1 MSEKYVDSVP
11 SSDVKITPYRRGG
24 VDLHLHTTISDGAL
38 TPEEV
43 IEYAHKGGL
52 AAVGITDHDVT
63 DGIEIAVQAAS
74 KYGLEIVPGVELS
87 SEYGSKEVH
96 ILGYYMDCEDE
107 EFQKKLTLFR
117 EARHERAKEMVKRL
131 KSLGMEIDFERVEE
145 IAGKGSIG
153 KPHIAQALVEKGYAS
168 NIPEGAWRY
177 LGSGGPV
184 SVPKYKLKPS
194 EAIDIILKA
203 GGIPVLAH
211 PAGTKVDELIPQLVK
226 NGLMGLEAYDA
237 INPPSIAHYYISLA
251 KKYGLLF
258 TGGSDCHGKVKGE
271 MRLGRVKAPYEIVE
285 RLKEAKF
292 HLSK

>member
-1 MSEKYVDSVP
+1 MPEKY
-11 SSDVKITPYRRGG
+11 

-43 IEYAHKGGL
+43 VEYAHKERL
-52 AAVGITDHDVT
+52 AAIAITDHDIT
-63 DGIEIAVQAAS
+63 DGIKIAIEAAS

-87 SEYGSKEVH
+87 SDYGKKEVH
-96 ILGYYMDCEDE
+96 ILGYYMDCSNE
-107 EFQKKLTLFR
+107 EFQKKLILFR
-117 EARHERAKEMVKRL
+117 KARYERAEEMVRRL

-153 KPHIAQALVEKGYAS
+153 KPHIAQVLVEKGYVS
-168 NIPEGAWRY
+168 SIPGAAWKY

-184 SVPKYKLKPS
+184 SIPKYKLRPS

-211 PAGTKVDELIPQLVK
+211 PAGTKVDELIPQLVR

-237 INPPSIAHYYISLA
+237 INPPSVARYYVSLA
-251 KKYGLLF
+251 EKYGLLV
-258 TGGSDCHGKVKGE
+258 TGGSDCHGKIKGE

-285 RLKEAKF
+285 RLKEAKRN
-292 HLSK
+292 LS

>member
-1 MSEKYVDSVP
+1 MPKKYA
-11 SSDVKITPYRRGG
+11 
-24 VDLHLHTTISDGAL
+24 DLHIHTTISDGAL

-43 IEYAHKGGL
+43 VEHAHREELG
-52 AAVGITDHDVT
+52 AIGITDHDVT

-87 SEYGSKEVH
+87 SDYGKKEVH
-96 ILGYYMDCEDE
+96 ILGYYMDCKNE
-107 EFQKKLTLFR
+107 EFQKKLALFR
-117 EARHERAKEMVKRL
+117 KARYERAKEMVKRL

-153 KPHIAQALVEKGYAS
+153 KPHIAQVLVEKGYAS

-184 SVPKYKLKPS
+184 SVPKYRLRPS
-194 EAIDIILKA
+194 EAIDIVLKA
-203 GGIPVLAH
+203 KGIPILAH
-211 PAGTKVDELIPQLVK
+211 PAGTRVDELIPQLVK

-237 INPPSIAHYYISLA
+237 INPPSVVRYYVNLA
-251 KKYGLLF
+251 QKYGLLV

-271 MRLGRVKAPYEIVE
+271 IRLGRVKAPYEIVE

>member
-1 MSEKYVDSVP
+1 MPEKYVDP
-11 SSDVKITPYRRGG
+11 APFCFKKIPRSKRCG
-24 VDLHLHTTISDGAL
+24 VDLHIHTTISDGAL
-38 TPEEV
+38 TPKEV
-43 IEYAHKGGL
+43 IECAHKEGL
-52 AAVGITDHDVT
+52 VAIGITDHDVT
-63 DGIEIAVQAAS
+63 DGIEIAQRTAS
-74 KYGLEIVPGVELS
+74 KYRLEVVPGVELS
-87 SEYGSKEVH
+87 SDYGKKEVH

-107 EFQKKLTLFR
+107 EFQKKLALFR
-117 EARHERAKEMVKRL
+117 KARYERAKKMVKRL
-131 KSLGMEIDFERVEE
+131 KSLGMEVDFGRVEE

-153 KPHIAQALVEKGYAS
+153 KPHIAQALVEKEYAP

-184 SVPKYKLKPS
+184 SVPKYKLRPS

-237 INPPSIAHYYISLA
+237 INPPSVIRYYITLA
-251 KKYGLLF
+251 KKYDLVI

-271 MRLGRVKAPYEIVE
+271 IRLGRVKAPYEIIE
-285 RLKEAKF
+285 RLKEAKAK
-292 HLSK
+292 L

>member
-1 MSEKYVDSVP
+1 MPEKYVD
-11 SSDVKITPYRRGG
+11 
-24 VDLHLHTTISDGAL
+24 LHIHTTISDGAL

-43 IEYAHKGGL
+43 VEYAHKKEL
-52 AAVGITDHDVT
+52 AAIGITDHDVT
-63 DGIEIAVQAAS
+63 DGIEIAQSRAS
-74 KYGLEIVPGVELS
+74 KYGLEIVPGIELS
-87 SEYGSKEVH
+87 SDYGRKEVH

-107 EFQKKLTLFR
+107 ELQKKLALFR
-117 EARHERAKEMVKRL
+117 KARQERAEEMVKRL
-131 KSLGMEIDFERVEE
+131 KSLGMEIDFGRVEE

-153 KPHIAQALVEKGYAS
+153 KPHIAQVLVEKGYVS
-168 NIPEGAWRY
+168 SIPGAAWKY

-184 SVPKYKLKPS
+184 SVPKYKLRPS

-237 INPPSIAHYYISLA
+237 INPPSIADYYITLA
-251 KKYGLLF
+251 KKYGLLV
-258 TGGSDCHGKVKGE
+258 TGGSDCHGKIKGE

-285 RLKEAKF
+285 KLKEAKRN
-292 HLSK
+292 LTR